1 MTATSLGTPSCIDAI
16 ASVHR
21 GLRIWSESIRPHL
34 QSVQCQYCEVRKS
47 TSYRYRCL
55 LTYRSLCPTNSSSS
69 FEFGGVIPVAQSDV
83 AGIPPI
89 ALTIPDFEGQA
100 ILRIFANSTQS
111 EVGCFSASVTN
122 GNTFA
127 QPAAVGSILGIFT
140 IIASVASFAT
150 SIYGDHIPTIRTHHA
165 HSLSIFVVF
174 SVLHHIFFT
183 GALSMNW
190 PSVLPAFWSN
200 FAWSA
205 GMIYT
210 KSMQDSINKLIG
222 TNKGNTTAVGAQS
235 LGASSDNTGGGYS
248 ISQIYRRTLEGR
260 SLVARDLENR
270 TTGFSWYGN
279 PVKPGLPLPG
289 NYSGFAGTLSSENI
303 PASNAFMTGFLWLLV
318 LLVTVVGSVILFKWL
333 LEASSRFKLIKSD
346 RLLFFRKHWL
356 GFTAMAAARIAFIGF
371 FMMIFLTLFEFV
383 YKGSPGVTALASL
396 VFLVFFVGLISIAGY
411 ACFYRLRF
419 GHFTANPD
427 RIHLERTKALGCVPW
442 LGVTRASHRSEKT
455 NPKPSIGSLP
465 WWTISYTD
473 EDPQRLGVHED
484 EDFIKK
490 FGWLSALFRKG
501 RWWAFALWLVY
512 EFVRACFYGG
522 AAGRPLTQVFGL
534 LVVEAIA
541 LITIIQLKP
550 FEGSRLNTLMVY
562 ILGFSK
568 VVVLALSAAFDAR
581 FSLPRII
588 TTAIGVVIIV
598 IQGILTIILL
608 IAIVVGVVSSH
619 MSLTRNREDYRPR
632 HWARYRE
639 RYFAHINRAATDR
652 PPTPPPMP
660 EEPKEPYFNMH
671 SVRRVPKIE
680 DEDEN
685 NIGDR
690 DGTNDSRIS
699 VAAGGTTA
707 AAANRGSRADSLRS
721 TMSYSNL
728 PYGAKPHRASWSS
741 RDFHNWHEL
750 GNRESG
756 TMSRGGT
763 SDMQSNISLREF
775 SPRSRAP
782 SRGNSLPL
790 EVRKSR
796 NNGKEKERDVTAE

>member
-1 MTATSLGTPSCIDAI
+1 
-16 ASVHR
+16 
-21 GLRIWSESIRPHL
+21 
-34 QSVQCQYCEVRKS
+34 
-47 TSYRYRCL
+47 
-55 LTYRSLCPTNSSSS
+55 
-69 FEFGGVIPVAQSDV
+69 
-83 AGIPPI
+83 
-89 ALTIPDFEGQA
+89 
-100 ILRIFANSTQS
+100 
-111 EVGCFSASVTN
+111 
-122 GNTFA
+122 
-127 QPAAVGSILGIFT
+127 
-140 IIASVASFAT
+140 
-150 SIYGDHIPTIRTHHA
+150 
-165 HSLSIFVVF
+165 
-174 SVLHHIFFT
+174 
-183 GALSMNW
+183 MNW

-222 TNKGNTTAVGAQS
+222 TNNGNTTAVGAQS

-248 ISQIYRRTLEGR
+248 ISQIYRRNLGDR

-303 PASNAFMTGFLWLLV
+303 PASNAFMTGFLWLLI
-318 LLVTVVGSVILFKWL
+318 LLVIVVGSVILFKWF
-333 LEASSRFKLIKSD
+333 LEAFSRFKLMKDD

-356 GFTAMAAARIAFIGF
+356 GFTAMAAARITFIGF
-371 FMMIFLTLFEFV
+371 FMMIFLTLFQFV

-411 ACFYRLRF
+411 ACFYRLRL

-427 RIHLERTKALGCVPW
+427 RIHLERTKALDCVPW
-442 LGVTRASHRSEKT
+442 LGVTRASHRSEKI
-455 NPKPSIGSLP
+455 NPKSSIGSLP

-473 EDPQRLGVHED
+473 DDPQRTGVHED

-490 FGWLSALFRKG
+490 FGWLSALFRKS
-501 RWWAFALWLVY
+501 RWWAFAFWLVY
-512 EFVRACFYGG
+512 EFIRACFYGG
-522 AAGRPLTQVFGL
+522 AAGQPLAQVFGL
-534 LVVEAIA
+534 LAVEAIA
-541 LITIIQLKP
+541 LIATIQLKP

-568 VVVLALSAAFDAR
+568 VAVLALSAAFDAR

-588 TTAIGVVIIV
+588 TTAIGIVIIV
-598 IQGILTIILL
+598 IQGILAVILL
-608 IAIVVGVVSSH
+608 IAIVVGAVSSH
-619 MSLTRNREDYRPR
+619 MSLTRNQEDYRPR
-632 HWARYRE
+632 HWARYRD
-639 RYFAHINRAATDR
+639 RYFAHIKKAATDR
-652 PPTPPPMP
+652 PPTPPMP

-680 DEDEN
+680 DEDED

-699 VAAGGTTA
+699 VAAGGTIA
-707 AAANRGSRADSLRS
+707 AAANRASRADSLRS

-741 RDFHNWHEL
+741 RDFNSWHEL

-763 SDMQSNISLREF
+763 SEMQSNTNPRESYAI

-796 NNGKEKERDVTAE
+796 NNGKEKERDLNAE